1 MNTPPTWSN
10 SSIHDEIRES
20 GLDCVNR
27 PTPETDA
34 SKRPSG
40 LRSCADGLDANPD
53 KDFAQKCMRNAADR
67 MEQLQCQLGE
77 ARETI
82 ATMEIRHAAVMLHTQ
97 SIVDEANQCRERR
110 DSLSNILKECLHAMP
125 CGYVPNH
132 TVENLPAM
140 ITDQA
145 QMLGEECNR
154 ADALEEQ
161 LDKLTDACRNLIDAK
176 GRHNTMIAFNKMKDV
191 FQSLKTKEL

>member
-20 GLDCVNR
+20 GLDCVSR

-34 SKRPSG
+34 LRDLYENYEHRATAGG
-40 LRSCADGLDANPD
+40 LWELCE
-53 KDFAQKCMRNAADR
+53 FFQ
-67 MEQLQCQLGE
+67 
-77 ARETI
+77 
-82 ATMEIRHAAVMLHTQ
+82 
-97 SIVDEANQCRERR
+97 RERDR
-110 DSLSNILKECLHAMP
+110 LAEETLKDCLHAMP

-140 ITDQA
+140 IQNQTA
-145 QMLGEECNR
+145 LFAEEISRGES
-154 ADALEEQ
+154 LEEQ

>member
-1 MNTPPTWSN
+1 MNTAPTWSN

-27 PTPETDA
+27 QTPETN
-34 SKRPSG
+34 K
-40 LRSCADGLDANPD
+40 LADTLHRDETPLVIRYHKMMMTSQRLEREHD
-53 KDFAQKCMRNAADR
+53 K
-67 MEQLQCQLGE
+67 E
-77 ARETI
+77 RETI

-97 SIVDEANQCRERR
+97 SIVDEANQCREQR

-140 ITDQA
+140 IEDQTA
-145 QMLGEECNR
+145 LFAEEISRGES
-154 ADALEEQ
+154 LEEQ
-161 LDKLTDACRNLIDAK
+161 LDKLTDACQNLIDAK
-176 GRHNTMIAFNKMKDV
+176 GRHNTEIAFNKMKDV